1 MNLNTVPS
9 IPTLETHRNM
19 EKIPWVDLP
28 LLFLREGQVC
38 VGPTCFARVMA
49 LYLREPS
56 MAGIHGSNFLLLAIA
71 ISFFWDS
78 EPLECALFRKFEKR
92 YSPR

>member
-1 MNLNTVPS
+1 MC
-9 IPTLETHRNM
+9 
-19 EKIPWVDLP
+19 
-28 LLFLREGQVC
+28 VC
-38 VGPTCFARVMA
+38 VCVCVCGVCVCVLCVCVCVCVCWSKTCFAREVA
-49 LYLREPS
+49 SYLREPS
-56 MAGIHGSNFLLLAIA
+56 MAGIHGPNFLLLATA